1 MCFMPILTQIG
12 LKNLLASFEFDVF
25 LLLASRWD
33 RGAFLVPKYLKN
45 YERKRNKVWIS
56 S

>member
-25 LLLASRWD
+25 YCLLLD
-33 RGAFLVPKYLKN
+33 GIGELF
-45 YERKRNKVWIS
+45 
-56 S
+56 